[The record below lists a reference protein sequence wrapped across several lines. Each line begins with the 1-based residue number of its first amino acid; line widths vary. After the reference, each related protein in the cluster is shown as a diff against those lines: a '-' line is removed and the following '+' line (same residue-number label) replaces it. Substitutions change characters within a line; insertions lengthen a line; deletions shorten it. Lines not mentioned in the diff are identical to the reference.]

1 MFRFLRFAMSA
12 AVAACAWLII
22 QPAPATGSAPIATA
36 AAVGSSISVPWG
48 WVDFCQR
55 YGGECGSG
63 RLAAA
68 DIRLDAHALDDIKR
82 VNLWVNAH
90 IQPETDMDHWGVVD
104 RWDLPFDGK
113 GDCED
118 YALLK
123 RRLLI
128 KLGYPRQ
135 ALLMT
140 VVHDSADDGHA
151 ILTIKTDHGDFVL
164 DNLNDSV
171 RSWTNSGY
179 SFVKRQSQ
187 EDPNVWVKIL
197 PPAMAS
203 VAGAPAM

>member
-1 MFRFLRFAMSA
+1 MSA

-36 AAVGSSISVPWG
+36 AAVGASISVPWG

-55 YGGECGSG
+55 YVGECGSG
-63 RLAAA
+63 PLAAA
-68 DIRLDAHALDDIKR
+68 DIRLDSHALDDIKR
-82 VNLWVNAH
+82 VNLWVNTH
-90 IQPETDMDHWGVVD
+90 VQPETDMDHWGVID
-104 RWDLPFDGK
+104 RWDLPFDGR

-123 RRLLI
+123 RKLLI
-128 KLGYPRQ
+128 QMGYPRQ
-135 ALLMT
+135 ALLIT
-140 VVHDSADDGHA
+140 VVHDGADEGHA
-151 ILTIKTDHGDFVL
+151 ILSVKTDRGDFVL

-171 RSWTNSGY
+171 RPWSNTGY
-179 SFVKRQSQ
+179 SFIKRQSQ
-187 EDPNVWVKIL
+187 GDPNVWVKIL